1 MKPLLLGTTAAVALF
16 SLTSGA
22 LAEGGKIKLS
32 LGGYYNG
39 MMAFT
44 DVDAD
49 ERSYKFGSD
58 SEIHIKGDMTLDN
71 GMVVGFK
78 TELELEDNSGDDV
91 DEVFMYFKG
100 GFGMIEFGQQDGIG
114 DHFQA
119 GSIRALDQLGA
130 NDSET
135 DALGLANVTTVNETS
150 FDYTKITYM
159 TPAFSGLKL
168 GISFTPEATRNKRG
182 YTPATE
188 DPKDEIVEFGGIYKR
203 KIEDVDFTM
212 SSTYVIADDSELTYD
227 LKEWNVGA
235 RVAVKEFT
243 FGGSYRNSEG
253 FGNRAIGMGDHEY
266 TAWEAG
272 AAYETGPWQVSVQ
285 YAAHE
290 AEDATD
296 TTIVDGTNIFVAA
309 RYKVTNG
316 FQIGAGVQFSDNE
329 LSGDDGSALI
339 IETALKF

>member
-1 MKPLLLGTTAAVALF
+1 MKTLLLGTTAVVALF
-16 SLTSGA
+16 SLTTGA
-22 LAEGGKIKLS
+22 QAEGGKIQLS

-44 DVDAD
+44 DVDLD

-58 SEIHIKGDMTLDN
+58 SEVHVKGELTLDN
-71 GMVVGFK
+71 GMVIGFK

-91 DEVFMYFKG
+91 DEVFMYVKG
-100 GFGMIEFGQQDGIG
+100 GWGMVEFGQQDGIG
-114 DHFQA
+114 DHFRS
-119 GSIRALDQLGA
+119 GSVRALDQLGA
-130 NDSET
+130 NDTET
-135 DALGLANVTTVNETS
+135 DTVGLVDVTTVNESST
-150 FDYTKITYM
+150 DYTKITYM
-159 TPAFSGLKL
+159 TPSFSGLKL
-168 GISFTPEATRNKRG
+168 GISFTPEATRNQRG

-188 DPKDEIVEFGGIYKR
+188 DPKDEIVEFGGVYKR
-203 KIEDVDFTM
+203 EIEGADFTM
-212 SSTYVIADDSELTYD
+212 TSTYVIADDSDLAYD

-235 RVAVKEFT
+235 RVALNDFT

-272 AAYETGPWQVSVQ
+272 VAYDNGPWQVSVQ

-290 AEDATD
+290 AEDSND
-296 TTIVDGTNIFVAA
+296 IELVDGTTTFIAA

-316 FQIGAGVQFSDNE
+316 FRIGAGVQFSDDE
-329 LSGDDGSALI
+329 ISGNDGSAFI